1 MSKSLSHWKRISN
14 PCGLCS
20 SFFTYFYFKK
30 NHKLTED
37 DLNDI
42 YGKIQTETPQRDYTY
57 TFPLKID
64 IFGVF
69 YIQDFTKD
77 EKWLFFKRGGYFKK
91 WYYSL
96 LLLLPDSTCI
106 LGISMNKKIIK
117 VLFAILLVS
126 NLTSCNNK
134 SDVDKT
140 SIS

>member
-1 MSKSLSHWKRISN
+1 MTKIFKLLPLFSLILV
-14 PCGLCS
+14 GLS
-20 SFFTYFYFKK
+20 SCNTTVELVAECQRVSRTERGYQILVDCAVPFSLTFTFKK

-77 EKWLFFKRGGYFKK
+77 END
-91 WYYSL
+91 YSL
-96 LLLLPDSTCI
+96 KEGDI
-106 LGISMNKKIIK
+106 LKNDTIVYYYYCPI
-117 VLFAILLVS
+117 VLAY
-126 NLTSCNNK
+126 
-134 SDVDKT
+134 
-140 SIS
+140 

>member
-1 MSKSLSHWKRISN
+1 MKKVFKLLPLFSLMLV
-14 PCGLCS
+14 GLS
-20 SFFTYFYFKK
+20 SCNTTVELVAECQRVSRTERGYQILVDCAVPFSLTFTFKK

-77 EKWLFFKRGGYFKK
+77 END
-91 WYYSL
+91 YSL
-96 LLLLPDSTCI
+96 KEGDI
-106 LGISMNKKIIK
+106 LKNDTIVYYYYCPI
-117 VLFAILLVS
+117 VLAY
-126 NLTSCNNK
+126 
-134 SDVDKT
+134 
-140 SIS
+140 